1 MDYRKIIYFL
11 LLIIIIV
18 IFLSSISVNVSYS
31 SNGTNN
37 RHSRSSSSVN
47 NTDVSNSN
55 LPDSLY
61 VHDMGNVN
69 KSNTIYAKIVDRP
82 DVSVHKQLLS
92 SENKFYTNRCSL

>member
-1 MDYRKIIYFL
+1 MDSRKIIYFL

-37 RHSRSSSSVN
+37 SVSSHMN
-47 NTDVSNSN
+47 NSTGSNNSN

-61 VHDMGNVN
+61 IHDMGNIN
-69 KSNTIYAKIVDRP
+69 NSNTVYAKIVDRP